1 MYGHDTT
8 VYVSPEDVAKYGGE
22 TLHEEVVSVPTTTN
36 VIEFG
41 ILSDEMLDYAE
52 EIDFPV
58 GLVSEYSQHFM
69 HVQPPLDTRFF
80 IIIRYIFNLFLIF
93 VGDCNMFFHFTVVLL

>member
-8 VYVSPEDVAKYGGE
+8 IYVSPEDVAKYGGAS
-22 TLHEEVVSVPTTTN
+22 LNDEVVAVPTNTN
-36 VIEFG
+36 VKGFG

-58 GLVSEYSQHFM
+58 GLVSEYSQHLM

-80 IIIRYIFNLFLIF
+80 IIFRFIFSLFLY
-93 VGDCNMFFHFTVVLL
+93 